1 MPLWRNFYSGNF
13 FLEISVIKLPS
24 RHIIGTNKITIS
36 CSKTKVTIKSFKLLY
51 NMISSKDKNSA
62 SNAMVEEGVSDV
74 RPMDEKFK
82 WDCDAT
88 GVTIF
93 IVPI

>member
-1 MPLWRNFYSGNF
+1 
-13 FLEISVIKLPS
+13 
-24 RHIIGTNKITIS
+24 
-36 CSKTKVTIKSFKLLY
+36 
-51 NMISSKDKNSA
+51 MISSEDKNSA

-74 RPMDEKFK
+74 RPMEEKFK

-93 IVPI
+93 IVPIWNYVVTSPH